1 MMKGKGKMKSRGIAA
16 AVATSVALAGG
27 VVAAPG
33 AVAEE
38 KSSENAKVFEAFQ
51 QCMTQVDGEKEK
63 LGHDF
68 TEEEWAAFKGDTK
81 GSSAPGDSFSYCV
94 ESGLSSDNVDRI
106 AQSWII
112 VVGISVAVAAVLGMF
127 GSYRLVSFESP
138 FR

>member
-1 MMKGKGKMKSRGIAA
+1 MKSRGLAA
-16 AVATSVALAGG
+16 TVAVSIALAGG

-33 AVAEE
+33 AVAAESE
-38 KSSENAKVFEAFQ
+38 KNDLKVFEAFQ
-51 QCMTQVDGEKEK
+51 QCMAKVEEDETK

-68 TEEEWAAFKGDTK
+68 TDEDWASYKGKDAK
-81 GSSAPGDSFSYCV
+81 GSSAPGDAFSYCV
-94 ESGLSSDNVDRI
+94 ESGLSSDNKDLI

-127 GSYRLVSFESP
+127 GNYRLVSFESP